1 VVLVTLAK
9 IELTEQ
15 EEDKKE
21 KQEGAWKEERESRHG
36 LEQVT
41 VGRIIDGDTF
51 ETSDGRRVRLV
62 GVNTPE
68 STSRTEEHGKEAS
81 RYTTSKLEGKQ
92 VWMQK
97 DVSDMDRYS
106 RYLRI
111 IWLEVPANDR
121 NENEM
126 RTKMLNADLVL
137 NGYAEPSTYIPDVKY
152 SAYFM
157 KFAREA
163 RDQHTGLWAFGD
175 KGTTRGD
182 LDSTTAPNQNRSSS
196 LSFDAK

>member
-1 VVLVTLAK
+1 MGCFVMIKFKYEAK
-9 IELTEQ
+9 VANKIAETESTKQ

-21 KQEGAWKEERESRHG
+21 EQDSRSGFEG
-36 LEQVT
+36 VT
-41 VGRIIDGDTF
+41 VGRVIDGDTF

-68 STSRTEEHGKEAS
+68 STIKAEAYGKEAS
-81 RYTTSKLEGKQ
+81 SYTTSKLEGKQ

-97 DVSDMDRYS
+97 DVSNRDRYS

-111 IWLEVPANDR
+111 VWLEVPSNDR
-121 NENEM
+121 DENEI

-137 NGYAEPSTYIPDVKY
+137 NGYAEPSTFIPDVKY
-152 SAYFM
+152 RAYFV

-163 RDQHTGLWAFGD
+163 RDRNTGLWAF
-175 KGTTRGD
+175 R
-182 LDSTTAPNQNRSSS
+182 
-196 LSFDAK
+196 

>member
-1 VVLVTLAK
+1 MGCFVTIKFMHDAK
-9 IELTEQ
+9 VASKIAKAESMKQ

-36 LEQVT
+36 LERVT
-41 VGRIIDGDTF
+41 VGRVIDGDTF
-51 ETSDGRRVRLV
+51 ETADGRRVRLV

-68 STSRTEEHGKEAS
+68 SIIRTEEYGKEAS
-81 RYTTSKLEGKQ
+81 SYTALKLEGKQ

-97 DVSDMDRYS
+97 DVSDTDRYS

-111 IWLEVPANDR
+111 IWLEVPTNAM

-152 SAYFM
+152 SAYFL

-163 RDQHTGLWAFGD
+163 RDQHTGLYG
-175 KGTTRGD
+175 GTTRF
-182 LDSTTAPNQNRSSS
+182 NRAR
-196 LSFDAK
+196 FN

>member
-97 DVSDMDRYS
+97 DVSNRGRYS

-111 IWLEVPANDR
+111 VWLEVPSNIMD
-121 NENEM
+121 ENEI
-126 RTKMLNADLVL
+126 RTKMFNAYLVL
-137 NGYAEPSTYIPDVKY
+137 NGYAEPSTFIPDVKY
-152 SAYFM
+152 RTYFV

-163 RDQHTGLWAFGD
+163 REGNTGLWAF
-175 KGTTRGD
+175 R
-182 LDSTTAPNQNRSSS
+182 
-196 LSFDAK
+196 